1 MLYILM
7 ALFAG
12 AIVAAD
18 QLSKLWVVNHIGS
31 YICAAIAGKIDFT
44 PVAEAA
50 WIGFPIHFEKTV
62 FSIFAGGNL
71 NTGLLITSVVTI
83 VPIALATMMEHIG
96 DISAISSTCGINYIK
111 DPGLHRTLTGDG
123 LATALASLFGAPANT
138 TYGENTGVLTLTKV
152 YDPRVIRIAAAFA
165 VLLSFCPK
173 FAAVIEVMPSATIGG
188 ISLVLYGM
196 ISAVG
201 VRNLVETNTDFSK
214 SRNVLIAALIMVL
227 SIGISYSNAG
237 AINIPVGG
245 MTLSLSGLATGS
257 LVGIILNAILPGKDY
272 TFEDEK
278 PNRTGVNFEI
288 ISGETILESREKS
301 KKK

>member
-1 MLYILM
+1 
-7 ALFAG
+7 
-12 AIVAAD
+12 
-18 QLSKLWVVNHIGS
+18 
-31 YICAAIAGKIDFT
+31 
-44 PVAEAA
+44 
-50 WIGFPIHFEKTV
+50 
-62 FSIFAGGNL
+62 
-71 NTGLLITSVVTI
+71 
-83 VPIALATMMEHIG
+83 
-96 DISAISSTCGINYIK
+96 
-111 DPGLHRTLTGDG
+111 
-123 LATALASLFGAPANT
+123 
-138 TYGENTGVLTLTKV
+138 VLTLTKV
-152 YDPRVIRIAAAFA
+152 YDPRVIRIAAGFA
-165 VLLSFCPK
+165 ILLSFCPK
-173 FAAVIEVMPSATIGG
+173 FAAIIEVMPSATIGG

-201 VRNLVETNTDFSK
+201 VRNLVETGTDFSK

-272 TFEDEK
+272 TFEDDK